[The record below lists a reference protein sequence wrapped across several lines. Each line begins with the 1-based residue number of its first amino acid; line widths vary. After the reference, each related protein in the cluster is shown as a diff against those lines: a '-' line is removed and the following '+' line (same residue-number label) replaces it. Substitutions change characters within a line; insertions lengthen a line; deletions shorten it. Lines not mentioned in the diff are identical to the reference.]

1 VSAVSRPRIL
11 LTGSA
16 VIVCA
21 FVLGACATD
30 APVSAPQAAPAKV
43 SAAAPAAGA
52 PAVAAPS
59 ATAGT
64 PVAAPTTVSAV
75 DAADAD
81 QPICK
86 RVDVLGSRVRK
97 ERVCKSKSEWAL
109 IEQQKR
115 ETFRSID
122 RGASGAGADPALGGG

>member
-1 VSAVSRPRIL
+1 VSAVE
-11 LTGSA
+11 
-16 VIVCA
+16 
-21 FVLGACATD
+21 
-30 APVSAPQAAPAKV
+30 
-43 SAAAPAAGA
+43 
-52 PAVAAPS
+52 
-59 ATAGT
+59 
-64 PVAAPTTVSAV
+64 
-75 DAADAD
+75 AADAD
-81 QPICK
+81 EKICK